1 MFTIFVA
8 CFEKAIESF
17 GTLDIVINNAGIM
30 NDAEWEPM
38 VDVNYVS
45 NEGLIYYFYYT
56 FVAFGCFYCF
66 IAFIIR
72 KELYVARY
80 WA

>member
-1 MFTIFVA
+1 MKYFLATNKNIFYAFIIFTA
-8 CFEKAIESF
+8 CFKKTIESF

-45 NEGLIYYFYYT
+45 NDIGINLLFL
-56 FVAFGCFYCF
+56 F
-66 IAFIIR
+66 
-72 KELYVARY
+72 
-80 WA
+80 